1 MKNFFKNYFKG
12 FGDSNYPFWKVMVI
26 VLPIAILLTY
36 GMSACKN
43 TWAKN
48 HPIKY
53 DTYEILIVDK
63 YEDIGSTL
71 HLVGGRASETE
82 YHIVYKYCNRT
93 KNTSWEDKTRTING
107 TKYRKYNIGD
117 RFKVKQTED
126 YIGAPYLP

>member
-12 FGDSNYPFWKVMVI
+12 FGDSDYPFWKVMVI
-26 VLPIAILLTY
+26 VLPIVILFTY
-36 GMSACKN
+36 GMSAYKN
-43 TWAKN
+43 TWTKN

-63 YEDIGSTL
+63 YEDIGSTW
-71 HLVGGRASETE
+71 HLIGGRASETE

-93 KNTSWEDKTRTING
+93 KNTYWKDKTRTVNG
-107 TKYRKYNIGD
+107 TKYRKYDIGD